1 MIKPLDFSK
10 YEEYEVPEFPHSLH
24 YHKDNYAKAVAEW
37 HQINDFI
44 TEEFKFD
51 LEDYLMNYLA
61 IELGAE
67 TIRLVKIR
75 QLIEIAMD
83 YVAEFDEVLNLCVA
97 MLPLLKEDR
106 L

>member
-10 YEEYEVPEFPHSLH
+10 YEVPEFPHSLH
-24 YHKDNYAKAVAEW
+24 YHEEW
-37 HQINDFI
+37 HDLNYS
-44 TEEFKFD
+44 TTAKFKFD

-61 IELGAE
+61 IELCAE

-83 YVAEFDEVLNLCVA
+83 YVRDFDEVLNLCVA

>member
-1 MIKPLDFSK
+1 MIKPLDFTR
-10 YEEYEVPEFPHSLH
+10 YEVPEFPHSI
-24 YHKDNYAKAVAEW
+24 HKDNYEEAIAEW
-37 HQINDFI
+37 HRMNDFI
-44 TEEFKFD
+44 TEEFKAD

-61 IELGAE
+61 IELCAE
-67 TIRLVKIR
+67 TIHLVKIR

-83 YVAEFDEVLNLCVA
+83 YVGEFDEVLNLCVA

>member
-1 MIKPLDFSK
+1 MIKPLDFTR
-10 YEEYEVPEFPHSLH
+10 YEVPEFPHSLQ
-24 YHKDNYAKAVAEW
+24 YHKDNYDRAIEEW
-37 HQINDFI
+37 H
-44 TEEFKFD
+44 EFNYSATANFRGD

-61 IELGAE
+61 IELCAE
-67 TIRLVKIR
+67 TIRLAKIR

-83 YVAEFDEVLNLCVA
+83 YVRDFDEVLNLCVA